1 MEIVELLHP
10 ELDFMKP
17 NRPRKC
23 HLHIVLVEVPDEL
36 AAEFANPALNHT
48 TDHPASSVLS
58 SYLRVMPSLHFST
71 SPRFKNSRL
80 IVLTPSLSDCRD
92 FFSSINE
99 FEGLQLPLLT
109 LARRDES
116 ATSRNLQADRHFL
129 RAGGNL
135 LEGEGSVVGLVGPKT
150 VIAWSG
156 D

>member
-1 MEIVELLHP
+1 M
-10 ELDFMKP
+10 
-17 NRPRKC
+17 
-23 HLHIVLVEVPDEL
+23 
-36 AAEFANPALNHT
+36 
-48 TDHPASSVLS
+48 
-58 SYLRVMPSLHFST
+58 
-71 SPRFKNSRL
+71 
-80 IVLTPSLSDCRD
+80 LTPSLSDGRD

-99 FEGLQLPLLT
+99 FEGQQLPLLT

-116 ATSRNLQADRHFL
+116 ATSISMQQADRHFL